1 MTSKE
6 YQWDIRVP
14 LVSNVYVLVDILIIV
29 VFFSAAL
36 AGLVLYLI
44 GFSSVFSVLR
54 LFIIADAVLI
64 VALFMVIGYVFTNL
78 FQLNYRL
85 DEKGVTLKLGK
96 FDSGLNHA
104 AWVISSLVQRLSITG
119 GRVYRLVDK
128 QQSVQWSDV
137 TRAVFDEKRRVAN
150 LTSDVA
156 PLMRVYCNPDNYKA
170 VFQAIRDSI
179 PEPED

>member
-64 VALFMVIGYVFTNL
+64 
-78 FQLNYRL
+78 
-85 DEKGVTLKLGK
+85 
-96 FDSGLNHA
+96 
-104 AWVISSLVQRLSITG
+104 
-119 GRVYRLVDK
+119 
-128 QQSVQWSDV
+128 
-137 TRAVFDEKRRVAN
+137 
-150 LTSDVA
+150 
-156 PLMRVYCNPDNYKA
+156 
-170 VFQAIRDSI
+170 
-179 PEPED
+179 